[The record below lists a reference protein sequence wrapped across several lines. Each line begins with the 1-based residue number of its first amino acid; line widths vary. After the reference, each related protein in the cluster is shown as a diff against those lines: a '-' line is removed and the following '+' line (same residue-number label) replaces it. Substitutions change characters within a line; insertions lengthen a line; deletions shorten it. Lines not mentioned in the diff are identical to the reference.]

1 MSSKAAVVAD
11 KGERPMRSTKIMVQ
25 LVCVLAV
32 LGLVVGACG
41 SSSSSSKK
49 KSSKPAATKPAKAKP
64 TLTVTPATGLADG
77 QTVHIAAKGFTPN
90 QQSLGINECANKG
103 DATGAGDCN
112 IRELKPVQ
120 SDAKGEISADYVV
133 RKGPFGGN
141 NIVCSAQQKC
151 LLSVSQLIQKP
162 TEEADMDIAFA
173 G

>member
-1 MSSKAAVVAD
+1 
-11 KGERPMRSTKIMVQ
+11 MRSTKTVIR
-25 LVCVLAV
+25 LVCMLAV

-41 SSSSSSKK
+41 SSSSKK
-49 KSSKPAATKPAKAKP
+49 TKVKASVPATKPAKAKP
-64 TLTVTPATGLADG
+64 SLTVTPATGLADG

-90 QQSLGINECANKG
+90 QQSLGVNECANKG
-103 DATGAGDCN
+103 DATGEGDCN
-112 IRELKPVQ
+112 VRELKPVQ